1 MKMPSSYGA
10 FTASAHAR
18 KNGRRE
24 LDLWPANGG
33 ARSLK
38 L

>member
-10 FTASAHAR
+10 FTASAQAC